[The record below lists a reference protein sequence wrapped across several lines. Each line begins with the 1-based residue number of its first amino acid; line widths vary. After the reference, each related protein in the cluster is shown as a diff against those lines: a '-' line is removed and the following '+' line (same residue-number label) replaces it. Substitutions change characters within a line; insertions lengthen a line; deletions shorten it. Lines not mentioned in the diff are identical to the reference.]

1 MKRAK
6 VFSVVV
12 LAMMVMISGCGK
24 KAIKSAETNPMPE
37 IKTAQPAINPFE
49 VGRSVNGEPMVVRVI
64 GDGPDVIFI
73 MAAIHGDAATGRLLV
88 DELGAYL
95 DKNPDIIKGKKVVL
109 LPAANPDGVKTG
121 SHLNQNGVDIN
132 RNFMTDNR
140 QDSEQYGLT
149 ALSEPETR
157 AIVKVIHDYDPK
169 RIINI
174 HEGAQCID
182 YDGPAKDLAKHIGK
196 HCKLPVKR
204 IGARPGSLGSYAGET
219 EKIPTITF
227 SLHRDIAKKP
237 EKLWERYGNAVLAAI
252 TFGDKPLI
260 AKASREEQEE
270 EEEDVKP
277 KAVQSKRKDLPDSK
291 DKVNPK
297 KSKRKD
303 LAKVTE
309 DADPKEEAKRH
320 FENQMQDAIIAYT
333 QGSYSEAKAK
343 FEALLKTDK
352 NCEECK
358 EYIAKCKKSYLAQ
371 HYSAG
376 IRHFEAGQIDD
387 AIREWRKVEEM
398 DPNYESV
405 KQNIEAARK
414 VKESKK

>member
-1 MKRAK
+1 MKKAK
-6 VFSVVV
+6 IFSALA
-12 LAMMVMISGCGK
+12 LAMMVLISGCGK
-24 KAIKSAETNPMPE
+24 KAIKSVENEPMPA
-37 IKTAQPAINPFE
+37 IKTQKAEINPFE

-73 MAAIHGDAATGRLLV
+73 LAAIHGDAATGRLLV
-88 DELGAYL
+88 DELRAYL
-95 DKNPDIIKGKKVVL
+95 DKNPDIVKGRKVVL

-140 QDSEQYGLT
+140 QDTEQYGLT

-182 YDGPAKDLAKHIGK
+182 YDGPARDLAKHIGK

-204 IGARPGSLGSYAGET
+204 IGARPGSLGSYAGEA

-227 SLHRDIAKKP
+227 SLHRDSAKKP
-237 EKLWERYGNAVLAAI
+237 EKLWERYGDALLAAI
-252 TFGDKPLI
+252 TFGDKPLV
-260 AKASREEQEE
+260 AQAAREEQEE
-270 EEEDVKP
+270 EEEDVVKSEP
-277 KAVQSKRKDLPDSK
+277 KSK
-291 DKVNPK
+291 DRKQKNK
-297 KSKRKD
+297 DRKSKVKEEVAS
-303 LAKVTE
+303 AK
-309 DADPKEEAKRH
+309 DPKEEAKRH

-352 NCEECK
+352 NCEECR
-358 EYIAKCKKSYLAQ
+358 EYIAKCKKSYLSQ

-376 IRHFEAGQIDD
+376 VRHFENKQYDD

-398 DPNYESV
+398 DPTYESV
-405 KQNIEAARK
+405 KQNIAGAEK
-414 VKESKK
+414 VKASQKSQ